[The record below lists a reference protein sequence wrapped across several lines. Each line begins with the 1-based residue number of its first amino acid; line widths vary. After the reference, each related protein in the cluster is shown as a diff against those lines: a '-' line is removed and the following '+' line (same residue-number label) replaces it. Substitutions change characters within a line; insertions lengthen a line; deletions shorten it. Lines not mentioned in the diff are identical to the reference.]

1 MVYSMTGFGQ
11 SETRASRFI
20 FSVDIR
26 TLNSKGL
33 DLNIRAP
40 HWIRRLESDIRKLI
54 QNELERGKVEVGI
67 TITPVDLKTSLQI
80 PEDQIQAAVEVFQRI
95 LDQSNA
101 QGDPLAAA
109 LRSIDLQSASK
120 EISVSEE
127 EIQVL
132 MNTVQDCV
140 QKLKAH
146 RKAEG
151 EAMKTD
157 LQSNIDQIKH
167 LLEDI
172 QIYEKER
179 IESVRKRISD
189 KMDAV
194 TAGSYDKDRFEQEMI
209 YYLEKLDINE
219 EKVRLLQHLNYFQE
233 ELSSNSASGRK
244 LNFISQ
250 EIGREIN
257 TLGSKSNHDKM
268 QRIVV
273 EMKDML
279 EQIKEINLNIV

>member
-1 MVYSMTGFGQ
+1 MTGFGQ
-11 SETRASRFI
+11 SETRGTSYI

-33 DLNIRAP
+33 DLSIRGP
-40 HWIRRLESDIRKLI
+40 QWIRSLESDIRKLI
-54 QNELERGKVEVGI
+54 QIELERGKVEVSI
-67 TITPVDLKTSLQI
+67 SVTPVDIAASLQI
-80 PEDQIQAAVEVFQRI
+80 PEDQIQAAVLVFQRI
-95 LDQSNA
+95 LDQAKA

-109 LRSIDLQSASK
+109 LRSLDLQSVSK
-120 EISVSEE
+120 DIKISDE
-127 EIQVL
+127 EILTL
-132 MNTVQDCV
+132 MNTVQECV

-151 EAMKTD
+151 DAMKMD
-157 LQSNIDQIKH
+157 LQSNIDKIKH
-167 LLEDI
+167 LLEEI

-179 IESVRKRISD
+179 MESVRKRISE
-189 KMDAV
+189 KMEAV

-209 YYLEKLDINE
+209 YYLEKLDVNE
-219 EKVRLLQHLNYFQE
+219 EKVRLLQHLNYFRE
-233 ELSSNSASGRK
+233 ELNAETASGRK

-273 EMKDML
+273 EMKDIL
-279 EQIKEINLNIV
+279 EQIKEINLNIA